1 MQVVKA
7 RDHIKDCREKMETLL
22 AAARD
27 ELLEEVE
34 ELEDEMAAA
43 EDRIAAKEAA
53 DQNKEV
59 SPLVDA
65 LRLYSRL
72 FPSRLRRPLS
82 FTHSLSLS
90 LSLVCVC
97 VCVAG

>member
-7 RDHIKDCREKMETLL
+7 RDHIKDCREKMEALV
-22 AAARD
+22 AAVRD

-53 DQNKEV
+53 DHNKEV
-59 SPLVDA
+59 SPRVDA
-65 LRLYSRL
+65 LRLHARL
-72 FPSRLRRPLS
+72 FPLSRL
-82 FTHSLSLS
+82 
-90 LSLVCVC
+90 
-97 VCVAG
+97 